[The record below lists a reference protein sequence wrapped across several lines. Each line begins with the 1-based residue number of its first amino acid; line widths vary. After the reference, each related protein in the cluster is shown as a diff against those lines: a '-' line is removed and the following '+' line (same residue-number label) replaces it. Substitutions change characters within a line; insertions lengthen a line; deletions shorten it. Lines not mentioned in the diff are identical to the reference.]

1 MLLQNLSI
9 QHIPAL
15 LWGPQSERVILAVH
29 GSGSS
34 KSDAPIAL
42 LAEVATERGYQVLS
56 FDLPEHGDRKQEQT
70 LCKVQTCVAE
80 LQQVLAFAQTQFAQ
94 ISLFA
99 NSMGAYFSL
108 LALHDAPLR
117 QSLFLSPVV
126 DMEMLI
132 HGMMQGFGISEAQLR
147 QEQVIPTPIG
157 QTLYWDYYQYVKQH
171 PVQHWPVD
179 TAILYGAQ
187 DDMTPR
193 AAIDDFAAQFGCRL
207 TVAQGSAH
215 YFYTSQDL
223 AALRSFLQSN
233 LLT

>member
-1 MLLQNLSI
+1 
-9 QHIPAL
+9 
-15 LWGPQSERVILAVH
+15 
-29 GSGSS
+29 
-34 KSDAPIAL
+34 
-42 LAEVATERGYQVLS
+42 
-56 FDLPEHGDRKQEQT
+56 
-70 LCKVQTCVAE
+70 
-80 LQQVLAFAQTQFAQ
+80 
-94 ISLFA
+94 
-99 NSMGAYFSL
+99 
-108 LALHDAPLR
+108 
-117 QSLFLSPVV
+117 
-126 DMEMLI
+126 MLI
-132 HGMMQGFGISEAQLR
+132 HGMMQGFGISEEQLR
-147 QEQVIPTPIG
+147 QEQIIPTPIG

-187 DDMTPR
+187 DEMTPR